1 MLRTE
6 KCRKSHFFS
15 RMQQI
20 DRVMKRAIDGT
31 RIDDKANSL
40 APKRVEARFEEYF
53 ETDGNHFDVSAGKAG
68 SIRRVRNRS

>member
-6 KCRKSHFFS
+6 KCRKSHFIS

-20 DRVMKRAIDGT
+20 DRVLQRSINGT

-40 APKRVEARFEEYF
+40 ASKRVEARFQEYF
-53 ETDGNHFDVSAGKAG
+53 ETDGNHGDV
-68 SIRRVRNRS
+68 